1 MEFGHKS
8 LVAWDKKKVT
18 LLEKVEERKEGK
30 EGRREGERGK
40 ECKNLLAHVFSP
52 RKEGH
57 GAADLKMVGARF
69 QISVFLS
76 TSIECGSPGV
86 P

>member
-1 MEFGHKS
+1 MK
-8 LVAWDKKKVT
+8 
-18 LLEKVEERKEGK
+18 ERKEG
-30 EGRREGERGK
+30 GERGK
-40 ECKNLLAHVFSP
+40 ECKNLLAQVFNP

-57 GAADLKMVGARF
+57 RAADLKMVGARF

-76 TSIECGSPGV
+76 ISVECGSHEV